1 MKSML
6 IVGRGE
12 AFCDFVQITS
22 KHELDR
28 NLIDG
33 LQIVAFY
40 REALRN
46 DRVKEGFRQVAT
58 QGFAPEETKLAS
70 FEQVYLFPDEWNDSF
85 RVIEFFVSLGTCRVY
100 VMTQLPRYAA
110 LYRRLGAHYVFI
122 SSPKHR
128 GYRWLL
134 DNAEDDENTPL

>member
-12 AFCDFVQITS
+12 AFCNFVQIAS
-22 KHELDR
+22 QHEINR
-28 NLIDG
+28 NLMDG

-40 REALRN
+40 RESMRN
-46 DRVKEGFRQVAT
+46 DKIREGFRLVAT
-58 QGFAPEETKLAS
+58 QGFAPDATELAS
-70 FEQVYLFPDEWNDSF
+70 YEQVYLFPDEWNDSF

-122 SSPKHR
+122 SSSNNQ

-134 DNAEDDENTPL
+134 DDENTPL

>member
-12 AFCDFVQITS
+12 AFCDFVQTAS
-22 KHELDR
+22 KHEINR

-40 REALRN
+40 RESFRN
-46 DRVKEGFRQVAT
+46 DMVREGFRLVAT

-85 RVIEFFVSLGTCRVY
+85 RVIEFFVSLGTCRVF

-122 SSPKHR
+122 SSPNHQ
-128 GYRWLL
+128 GYQWLL
-134 DNAEDDENTPL
+134 DNDDENTPL

>member
-12 AFCDFVQITS
+12 AFCNFVQTVS
-22 KHELDR
+22 QHEINR
-28 NLIDG
+28 NLMDG

-40 REALRN
+40 RESMR
-46 DRVKEGFRQVAT
+46 DDKIREGFRLVAT
-58 QGFAPEETKLAS
+58 QGFAPDAMELAS
-70 FEQVYLFPDEWNDSF
+70 YEQVYLFPDEWNDSF

-122 SSPKHR
+122 SNSNNQE
-128 GYRWLL
+128 YRWLL
-134 DNAEDDENTPL
+134 DDENTPL

>member
-1 MKSML
+1 ML

-12 AFCDFVQITS
+12 AFCDFVQTAS

-46 DRVKEGFRQVAT
+46 DRAKEGFRQVAT

-70 FEQVYLFPDEWNDSF
+70 FEQVYLFPDE
-85 RVIEFFVSLGTCRVY
+85 
-100 VMTQLPRYAA
+100 
-110 LYRRLGAHYVFI
+110 
-122 SSPKHR
+122 
-128 GYRWLL
+128 
-134 DNAEDDENTPL
+134 